1 MKLSARS
8 RRSRRLRRA
17 IVAAGAALTFTAGIA
32 GAQAG
37 FFGVSATMTVT
48 QTIALPVVPTTY
60 HSVAGGAATAYTP
73 NLQGGTVT
81 VSVTSSAGNIG
92 AIVADSD
99 FSCPSNAPNPVASI
113 RLAGGSGSV
122 TVTARIAGTSMTP
135 DGNLVPFDTS
145 LAPGQVQASANG
157 MELYSVCSA

>member
-1 MKLSARS
+1 
-8 RRSRRLRRA
+8 
-17 IVAAGAALTFTAGIA
+17 
-32 GAQAG
+32 
-37 FFGVSATMTVT
+37 
-48 QTIALPVVPTTY
+48 
-60 HSVAGGAATAYTP
+60 
-73 NLQGGTVT
+73 
-81 VSVTSSAGNIG
+81 
-92 AIVADSD
+92 
-99 FSCPSNAPNPVASI
+99 VASI